1 MIHPDSRTIEW
12 MTQVAAEN
20 KFSDI
25 ALIEKSIRAFS
36 LLESLVLSGCPF
48 VFKGGTALMLHMD
61 SAKRLS
67 IDVDIICPPGTRI
80 EEYLKKNAQEYG
92 FNDVKLV
99 ERVSAHNTPKTH
111 AKFFYQVTYITN
123 TETECILLDV
133 LFEDTHYQ
141 DIERLPIQ
149 SRFFKLE
156 GEPVMV
162 NVPSKADMLGDKLTA
177 FAPNTTGI
185 PYFKGDK
192 DCSMEIIKQLF
203 DIASLFDVTTNL
215 TVVAET
221 FRKFAS
227 VELQYRG
234 LDPENTTP
242 VLDNIFQ
249 TSLCICLRGQVDPD
263 TFKLL
268 QTGTKRIQSFIHGE
282 KFNIDR
288 AITNASKAA
297 YLSVLIANGETI
309 LAHFNPQNVEPL
321 RDAVIKEPLNT
332 KLNKLK
338 KSNIE
343 AFFYWNEIGKMF
355 SRILNVNNI
364 EKVIQ

>member
-1 MIHPDSRTIEW
+1 MIQPNSRTIEW
-12 MTQVAAEN
+12 MKQVAAEN

-67 IDVDIICPPGTRI
+67 IDIDIICPLCTNM
-80 EEYLKKNAQEYG
+80 EEFVQKHAQEYG
-92 FNDVKLV
+92 FGDVKLV
-99 ERVSAHNTPKTH
+99 ERVTSHNVPKTH
-111 AKFFYQVTYITN
+111 AKFFYQVTYVTN

-133 LFEDTHYQ
+133 LFEDIHYH
-141 DIERLPIQ
+141 DIEQLPIQ
-149 SRFFKLE
+149 SRFLKLE
-156 GEPVMV
+156 GEPAMV
-162 NVPSKADMLGDKLTA
+162 NVPGKADMLGDKLTA

-203 DIASLFDVTTNL
+203 DVASLFDVTNDV

-221 FRKFAS
+221 FKKFAT
-227 VELQYRG
+227 VELQYRN
-234 LDPENTTP
+234 LDPENITQ
-242 VLDNIFQ
+242 VLDDIFQ
-249 TSLCICLRGQVDPD
+249 TSLCICLKGQVEPD

-268 QTGTKRIQSFIHGE
+268 QTGTKRIQSFIHSE
-282 KFNIDR
+282 KYNIDS

-297 YLSVLIANGETI
+297 YLSVLIANGITT
-309 LAHFNPQNVEPL
+309 AVHFDPQNIEPL

-343 AFFYWNEIGKMF
+343 AFFYWNGIGE
-355 SRILNVNNI
+355 ILNS
-364 EKVIQ
+364 

>member
-12 MTQVAAEN
+12 MMQVAVEN

-67 IDVDIICPPGTRI
+67 IDIDIICPPGTNI
-80 EEYLKKNAQEYG
+80 EEFVQKYAQEYG
-92 FNDVKLV
+92 FGDVRLV
-99 ERVSAHNTPKTH
+99 ERVTAHIIPKTH
-111 AKFFYQVTYITN
+111 AKFFYQVTYVTN

-133 LFEDTHYQ
+133 LFEDIHYHE
-141 DIERLPIQ
+141 IESLPIQ
-149 SRFFKLE
+149 SRFLKVE

-162 NVPSKADMLGDKLTA
+162 NVPGKADMLGDKLTA

-203 DIASLFDVTTNL
+203 DIASLFDVTTDL
-215 TVVAET
+215 RVVTET
-221 FRKFAS
+221 FQKFAA
-227 VELQYRG
+227 VELQYRN
-234 LDPENTTP
+234 LDPENIAQ
-242 VLDNIFQ
+242 VLDDIFQ
-249 TSLCICLRGQVDPD
+249 TSLCICLRGQVEPD

-268 QTGTKRIQSFIHGE
+268 QTGTKRIQSFIHSE
-282 KFNIDR
+282 KYNIDS

-297 YLSVLIANGETI
+297 YLSVLIANKATT
-309 LAHFNPQNVEPL
+309 AVHFDPQNIEPL
-321 RDAVIKEPLNT
+321 RNAVINEPLNT

-343 AFFYWNEIGKMF
+343 AFFYWNEIGKMK
-355 SRILNVNNI
+355 S
-364 EKVIQ
+364 KV

>member
-1 MIHPDSRTIEW
+1 MIHTDSRTIEW

-67 IDVDIICPPGTRI
+67 IDIDIICPPGTNI
-80 EEYLKKNAQEYG
+80 EEFVQKYAQEYG
-92 FNDVKLV
+92 FGDVRLV
-99 ERVSAHNTPKTH
+99 ERVTAHNIPKTH
-111 AKFFYQVTYITN
+111 AKFFYQVTYVTN

-133 LFEDTHYQ
+133 LFEDIHYH
-141 DIERLPIQ
+141 DIEQLPIQ
-149 SRFFKLE
+149 SRFLKLV
-156 GEPVMV
+156 GEPIMV
-162 NVPSKADMLGDKLTA
+162 NVPGKADILGDKLTA
-177 FAPNTTGI
+177 YAPNTTGI

-203 DIASLFDVTTNL
+203 DIASLFDVITDL
-215 TVVAET
+215 RVVTET
-221 FRKFAS
+221 FQKFAA
-227 VELQYRG
+227 VELQYRN
-234 LDPENTTP
+234 LDPENITQ
-242 VLDNIFQ
+242 VLDDIFQ
-249 TSLCICLRGQVDPD
+249 TSLCICLRGQVDPA

-268 QTGTKRIQSFIHGE
+268 QTGTKRIQSFIHSE
-282 KFNIDR
+282 KYNIDS

-297 YLSVLIANGETI
+297 YLSVLIANKATT
-309 LAHFNPQNVEPL
+309 AVHFDPQNIEPL
-321 RDAVIKEPLNT
+321 RNAVINEPLNT

-343 AFFYWNEIGKMF
+343 AFFYWNEIGKICNAHI
-355 SRILNVNNI
+355 SENLD
-364 EKVIQ
+364 

>member
-12 MTQVAAEN
+12 MMQVAVEN

-67 IDVDIICPPGTRI
+67 IDIDIICPPGTNI
-80 EEYLKKNAQEYG
+80 EEFVQKYAQEYG
-92 FNDVKLV
+92 FGDVRLV
-99 ERVSAHNTPKTH
+99 ERVTAHIIPKTH
-111 AKFFYQVTYITN
+111 AKFFYQVTYVTN

-133 LFEDTHYQ
+133 LFEDIHYHA
-141 DIERLPIQ
+141 IEQLPIQ
-149 SRFFKLE
+149 SRFLKLE

-162 NVPSKADMLGDKLTA
+162 KVPGKADMLGDKLTA

-185 PYFKGDK
+185 PYFKGKK

-203 DIASLFDVTTNL
+203 DIASLFDVTNDL
-215 TVVAET
+215 TVVTET
-221 FRKFAS
+221 FQKFAS
-227 VELQYRG
+227 VELQYRN
-234 LDPENTTP
+234 LDPENIAQ
-242 VLDNIFQ
+242 VLDDIFQ
-249 TSLCICLRGQVDPD
+249 TSLCICLKGQIEPD
-263 TFKLL
+263 TFTLL
-268 QTGTKRIQSFIHGE
+268 QTGTKRIQSFIHSE
-282 KFNIDR
+282 KYNIDS

-297 YLSVLIANGETI
+297 YLSVLITNGITTTV
-309 LAHFNPQNVEPL
+309 HFDTQNIELL
-321 RDAVIKEPLNT
+321 RDAVITEPLNT

-343 AFFYWNEIGKMF
+343 AFFYWYE
-355 SRILNVNNI
+355 I
-364 EKVIQ
+364 EKLKNKK

>member
-1 MIHPDSRTIEW
+1 MIHTDSRTIEW

-67 IDVDIICPPGTRI
+67 IDIDIICPPGTNI
-80 EEYLKKNAQEYG
+80 EEFVQKYAQEYG
-92 FNDVKLV
+92 FGDVRLV
-99 ERVSAHNTPKTH
+99 ERVTAHIIPKTH
-111 AKFFYQVTYITN
+111 AKFFYQVTYVTN

-133 LFEDTHYQ
+133 LFEDIHYH
-141 DIERLPIQ
+141 DIEQLPIQ
-149 SRFFKLE
+149 SRFLKLV
-156 GEPVMV
+156 GEPIMV
-162 NVPSKADMLGDKLTA
+162 NVPGKADILGDKLTA
-177 FAPNTTGI
+177 YAPNTTGI

-203 DIASLFDVTTNL
+203 DIASLFDVITDL
-215 TVVAET
+215 RVVTET
-221 FRKFAS
+221 FQKFAA
-227 VELQYRG
+227 VELQYRN
-234 LDPENTTP
+234 LDPENITQ
-242 VLDNIFQ
+242 VLDDIFQ
-249 TSLCICLRGQVDPD
+249 TSLCICLRGQVEPA

-268 QTGTKRIQSFIHGE
+268 QTGTKRIQSFIHSE
-282 KFNIDR
+282 KYNIDS

-297 YLSVLIANGETI
+297 YLSVLIANKATT
-309 LAHFNPQNVEPL
+309 AVHFDPQNIEPL
-321 RDAVIKEPLNT
+321 RNAVINEPLNT

-343 AFFYWNEIGKMF
+343 AFFYWNEIGKICNAHI
-355 SRILNVNNI
+355 SENLD
-364 EKVIQ
+364 

>member
-12 MTQVAAEN
+12 MMQVAVEN

-36 LLESLVLSGCPF
+36 LLESLVLAGCPF

-67 IDVDIICPPGTRI
+67 IYIDIICPPGTNI
-80 EEYLKKNAQEYG
+80 EEFVQKYAQEYG
-92 FNDVKLV
+92 FGDVRLV
-99 ERVSAHNTPKTH
+99 ERVTAHIIPKTH
-111 AKFFYQVTYITN
+111 AKFFYQVTYVTN

-133 LFEDTHYQ
+133 LFEDIHYH
-141 DIERLPIQ
+141 DIEQLPIQ
-149 SRFFKLE
+149 SRFLKLE

-162 NVPSKADMLGDKLTA
+162 KVPGKADMLGDKLTA

-185 PYFKGDK
+185 PYFKGKK

-203 DIASLFDVTTNL
+203 DIASLFDVTNDL
-215 TVVAET
+215 TVVTET
-221 FRKFAS
+221 FQKFAS
-227 VELQYRG
+227 VELQYRN
-234 LDPENTTP
+234 LDPENIAQ
-242 VLDNIFQ
+242 VLDDIFQ
-249 TSLCICLRGQVDPD
+249 TSLCICLKGQIEPD
-263 TFKLL
+263 TFTLL
-268 QTGTKRIQSFIHGE
+268 QTGTKRIQSFIHSE
-282 KFNIDR
+282 KYNIDS

-297 YLSVLIANGETI
+297 YLSVLITNGITTTV
-309 LAHFNPQNVEPL
+309 HFDTQNIELL
-321 RDAVIKEPLNT
+321 RDAVITEPLNT

-343 AFFYWNEIGKMF
+343 AFFYWYE
-355 SRILNVNNI
+355 I
-364 EKVIQ
+364 EKLKNKK

>member
-1 MIHPDSRTIEW
+1 MIHTDSRTIEW

-67 IDVDIICPPGTRI
+67 IDIDIICPPGTNI
-80 EEYLKKNAQEYG
+80 EEFVQKHAQEYG
-92 FNDVKLV
+92 FGDVRLV
-99 ERVSAHNTPKTH
+99 ERVTAHNIPKTH
-111 AKFFYQVTYITN
+111 AKFFYQVTYVTN

-133 LFEDTHYQ
+133 LFEDIHYH
-141 DIERLPIQ
+141 DIEQLPIQ
-149 SRFFKLE
+149 SRFLKLV
-156 GEPVMV
+156 GEPIMV
-162 NVPSKADMLGDKLTA
+162 NVPGKSDILGDKLTA
-177 FAPNTTGI
+177 YAPNTTGI

-203 DIASLFDVTTNL
+203 DIASLFDVITDL
-215 TVVAET
+215 RVVTET
-221 FRKFAS
+221 FQKFAA
-227 VELQYRG
+227 VELQYRN
-234 LDPENTTP
+234 LDPENITQ
-242 VLDNIFQ
+242 VLDDIFQ
-249 TSLCICLRGQVDPD
+249 TSLCICLRGQVEPA

-268 QTGTKRIQSFIHGE
+268 QTGTKRIQSFIHSE
-282 KFNIDR
+282 KYNIDS

-297 YLSVLIANGETI
+297 YLSVLIANKATT
-309 LAHFNPQNVEPL
+309 AVHFDPQNIEPL
-321 RDAVIKEPLNT
+321 RNAVINEPLNT

-343 AFFYWNEIGKMF
+343 AFFYWNEIGQICNAHI
-355 SRILNVNNI
+355 SENLD
-364 EKVIQ
+364 

>member
-1 MIHPDSRTIEW
+1 MIHPDNRTIEW
-12 MTQVAAEN
+12 MKYVAAEN
-20 KFSDI
+20 NFSDI

-67 IDVDIICPPGTRI
+67 IDIDIICPPGTNI
-80 EEYLKKNAQEYG
+80 EEFVQKHVQEYG
-92 FNDVKLV
+92 FGDVRLV
-99 ERVSAHNTPKTH
+99 ERVTAHNIPKTH
-111 AKFFYQVTYITN
+111 AKFFYQVTYVTN

-133 LFEDTHYQ
+133 LFEDIHYH
-141 DIERLPIQ
+141 DIEQLPIQ
-149 SRFFKLE
+149 SRFLKLE
-156 GEPVMV
+156 GEPVLV

-185 PYFKGDK
+185 PYFKGAK

-203 DIASLFDVTTNL
+203 DIASLFDVTDDL
-215 TVVAET
+215 TVVVET
-221 FRKFAS
+221 FKKFAA
-227 VELQYRG
+227 VELQYRN
-234 LDPENTTP
+234 LDPENIAQ
-242 VLDNIFQ
+242 VLDDIFQ
-249 TSLCICLRGQVDPD
+249 TSLCICLRGQIEPE

-268 QTGTKRIQSFIHGE
+268 QIGTKRIQSFIHSE
-282 KFNIDR
+282 KYNIDS

-297 YLSVLIANGETI
+297 YLSVLIAKGIITAI
-309 LAHFNPQNVEPL
+309 HFDAQNIEPL
-321 RDAVIKEPLNT
+321 RDALIKEPLNT

-343 AFFYWNEIGKMF
+343 AFFYWNEIGKIT
-355 SRILNVNNI
+355 RNN
-364 EKVIQ
+364 K

>member
-12 MTQVAAEN
+12 MKQVAAEN

-67 IDVDIICPPGTRI
+67 IDIDIICPPGTNI
-80 EEYLKKNAQEYG
+80 EEFVQKFALEYG
-92 FNDVKLV
+92 FGEVKLV
-99 ERVSAHNTPKTH
+99 ERVTPHNVPKTH
-111 AKFFYQVTYITN
+111 AKFFYQVTYVTN

-133 LFEDTHYQ
+133 LFEDIYYHNVVQ
-141 DIERLPIQ
+141 LPIQ
-149 SRFFKLE
+149 SRFLKLE
-156 GEPVMV
+156 GEPVIV

-177 FAPNTTGI
+177 FAPSTTGI

-203 DIASLFDVTTNL
+203 DVASLFDATDNL

-221 FRKFAS
+221 FHKFAT
-227 VELQYRG
+227 VELQYRN
-234 LDPENTTP
+234 LDHENITQ
-242 VLDNIFQ
+242 VLDDIYK
-249 TSLCICLRGQVDPD
+249 TSLCICMKGLVEPD

-282 KFNIDR
+282 KYNIDS
-288 AITNASKAA
+288 AIINASKAA
-297 YLSVLIANGETI
+297 YLSVLIANGITT
-309 LAHFNPQNVEPL
+309 AVHFDPQNIEPL
-321 RDAVIKEPLNT
+321 RDAVINEPMPT

-338 KSNIE
+338 KANIE
-343 AFFYWNEIGKMF
+343 AFFYWNEISKL
-355 SRILNVNNI
+355 RNKTNN
-364 EKVIQ
+364 

>member
-12 MTQVAAEN
+12 MKQVAAEN
-20 KFSDI
+20 EFSDI

-36 LLESLVLSGCPF
+36 LLESLALSDCPF

-67 IDVDIICPPGTRI
+67 IDIDIICPSGTNI
-80 EEYLKKNAQEYG
+80 EEFVQKHAQEYG
-92 FNDVKLV
+92 FGDVKLV
-99 ERVSAHNTPKTH
+99 ERVTPHNVPKTH
-111 AKFFYQVTYITN
+111 AKFFYQVTYVTN
-123 TETECILLDV
+123 AETECILLDV
-133 LFEDTHYQ
+133 LFEDIHYH
-141 DIERLPIQ
+141 DIEQLPIQ
-149 SRFFKLE
+149 SRFLKLE
-156 GEPVMV
+156 GEPVLV
-162 NVPSKADMLGDKLTA
+162 NVPGKADMLGDKLTA

-203 DIASLFDVTTNL
+203 DVASLFDVTDDV

-221 FRKFAS
+221 FKKFAT
-227 VELQYRG
+227 VELQYRD
-234 LDPENTTP
+234 LDPKNITQ
-242 VLDNIFQ
+242 VLDDIFQ
-249 TSLCICLRGQVDPD
+249 TSLCICLKGQVEPD

-268 QTGTKRIQSFIHGE
+268 QTGTKRIQSFIHNE
-282 KFNIDR
+282 KYNIDS

-297 YLSVLIANGETI
+297 YLSVLIANGITT
-309 LAHFNPQNVEPL
+309 AVHFDPQNIELL
-321 RDAVIKEPLNT
+321 RDAVIKDPLNT

-343 AFFYWNEIGKMF
+343 AFFYWNEIGK
-355 SRILNVNNI
+355 ILNS
-364 EKVIQ
+364 

>member
-12 MTQVAAEN
+12 MMQVAVEN

-61 SAKRLS
+61 SAKRPS
-67 IDVDIICPPGTRI
+67 FDIDIICPPGTNI
-80 EEYLKKNAQEYG
+80 EEFVQKYAQEYG
-92 FNDVKLV
+92 FGDVRLV
-99 ERVSAHNTPKTH
+99 ERVTAHIIPKTH
-111 AKFFYQVTYITN
+111 AKFFYQVTYVTN

-133 LFEDTHYQ
+133 LFEDIHYH
-141 DIERLPIQ
+141 DIEQLPIQ
-149 SRFFKLE
+149 SRFLKLE

-162 NVPSKADMLGDKLTA
+162 KVPGKADMLGDKLTA

-185 PYFKGDK
+185 PYFKGKK

-203 DIASLFDVTTNL
+203 DIASLFDVTNDL
-215 TVVAET
+215 TVVTET
-221 FRKFAS
+221 FQKFAS
-227 VELQYRG
+227 VELQYRN
-234 LDPENTTP
+234 LDPENIAQ
-242 VLDNIFQ
+242 VLDDIFQ
-249 TSLCICLRGQVDPD
+249 TSLCICLKGQIEPD
-263 TFKLL
+263 TFTLL
-268 QTGTKRIQSFIHGE
+268 QTGTKRIQSFIHSE
-282 KFNIDR
+282 KYNIDS

-297 YLSVLIANGETI
+297 YLSVLITNGITTTV
-309 LAHFNPQNVEPL
+309 HFDTQNIELL
-321 RDAVIKEPLNT
+321 RDAVITEPLNT

-343 AFFYWNEIGKMF
+343 AFFYWYE
-355 SRILNVNNI
+355 I
-364 EKVIQ
+364 EKLKNKK